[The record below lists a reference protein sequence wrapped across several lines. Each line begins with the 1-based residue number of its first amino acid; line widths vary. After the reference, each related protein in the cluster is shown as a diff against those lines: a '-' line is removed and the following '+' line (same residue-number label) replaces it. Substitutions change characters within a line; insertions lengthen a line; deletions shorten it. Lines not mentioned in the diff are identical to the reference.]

1 MKRIWLVKIGET
13 LPLGTNQ
20 KRLLRTGLIASILAK
35 DGNDVTFWS
44 STFDHFNKKHH
55 FSADTEIITEE
66 GYCLRMLYG
75 RKYYKNVSI
84 DRVINHSQIAK
95 KFKEQ
100 IFKEQNKP
108 DIIVCSFP
116 TIELAYECVK
126 FGKKLGIPV
135 LLDIRDLWP
144 DIFFQELLPSPLKKI
159 VLAGFNKLFRKHSY
173 ALKNASGLI
182 GITKNI
188 LLWGLNYADRVQGPS
203 DYVFHLSYN
212 RILSECNLDALKRLE
227 QKNIIFE
234 TEKMYVCLI
243 GTISSFKFDFDPIIK
258 AAELL
263 EQNKSNVEFLICGDG
278 ENLNELKNKCAALK
292 NINFT
297 GWIDQEE
304 INCIMLKSSVGLAP
318 YRNTFTYLTS
328 IPSKISEYFS
338 YGLTVLSG
346 LGGDLK
352 EYIEENNAGWYY
364 DSETTLFK
372 YLNTLA
378 ENKDVLDSFGT
389 NNLRLF
395 EQNFKSSIV
404 YDKFK
409 NIILENSNSNLNN

>member
-13 LPLGTNQ
+13 LPLGSNQ
-20 KRLLRTGLIASILAK
+20 KRLLRTGLLAAILAK
-35 DGNDVTFWS
+35 DGHDVTFWS
-44 STFDHFNKKHH
+44 STFDHFNKKYH
-55 FSADTEIITEE
+55 FSDDKEIITEDCYRLKLLN
-66 GYCLRMLYG
+66 G
-75 RKYYKNVSI
+75 KAYYKNVSI
-84 DRVINHSQIAK
+84 DRVINHRQIAK
-95 KFKEQ
+95 KFKVQ
-100 IFKEQNKP
+100 IYEEIKKP
-108 DIIVCSFP
+108 DIIVCSYP
-116 TIELAYECVK
+116 TVELAYECVK

-144 DIFFQELLPSPLKKI
+144 DIFFQELLPGLFKKI
-159 VLAGFNKLFRKHSY
+159 ALSGFNILFRKHIY

-188 LLWGLNYADRVQGPS
+188 LLWGLNYANRDQRSS
-203 DYVFHLSYN
+203 DHVFHLSYN

-227 QKNIIFE
+227 LKNIIFE
-234 TEKMYVCLI
+234 TEKIYVCLI

-263 EQNKSNVEFLICGDG
+263 EHNKSNVEFLICGDG
-278 ENLNELKNKCAALK
+278 ENLIELIEKCAALK

-304 INCIMLKSSVGLAP
+304 INCIMLRSSVGLAP

-364 DSETTLFK
+364 DSETTLFNH
-372 YLNTLA
+372 LNTLA
-378 ENKDVLDSFGT
+378 ENKNMLDNFGA

-395 EQNFKSSIV
+395 EKNFKSSVV
-404 YDKFK
+404 YRKFK
-409 NIILENSNSNLNN
+409 DVILENSN

>member
-13 LPLGTNQ
+13 LPIGTNQ
-20 KRLLRTGLIASILAK
+20 KRLLRTGLLAAILAK
-35 DGNDVTFWS
+35 DGHDVTFWS

-55 FSADTEIITEE
+55 FSDDKDIITED
-66 GYCLRMLYG
+66 GYRLKLLNG
-75 RKYYKNVSI
+75 KAYYKNVSI

-95 KFKEQ
+95 KLKEQ
-100 IFKEQNKP
+100 IYAEVNKP
-108 DIIVCSFP
+108 DIIVCSYP
-116 TIELAYECVK
+116 TVELAYECVK

-144 DIFFQELLPSPLKKI
+144 DIFFQELLPGPLKNI
-159 VLAGFNKLFRKHSY
+159 ALAGFNIFFRKHSY
-173 ALKNASGLI
+173 ALKNATGLI

-188 LLWGLNYADRVQGPS
+188 LLWGLNYADRDQGSS
-203 DYVFHLSYN
+203 DHVFHLSYN
-212 RILSECNLDALKRLE
+212 RILSDCNPDALKRLE
-227 QKNIIFE
+227 KKMIIFNN
-234 TEKMYVCLI
+234 EKLYVCLI

-263 EQNKSNVEFLICGDG
+263 QKNNSNVEFLICGDG
-278 ENLNELKNKCAALK
+278 ENLGELKLKCADLR

-364 DSETTLFK
+364 DSETTLFNH
-372 YLNTLA
+372 LNTLA
-378 ENKDVLDSFGT
+378 ENKDMLDNFGA

-395 EQNFKSSIV
+395 EQNFKSSVV

-409 NIILENSNSNLNN
+409 NIILENSN

>member
-13 LPLGTNQ
+13 LPIGTNQ
-20 KRLLRTGLIASILAK
+20 KRLLRTGLLAAILSK
-35 DGNDVTFWS
+35 DGHEVTFWS

-55 FSADTEIITEE
+55 FSDDKDIITED
-66 GYCLRMLYG
+66 GYRLKLLNG
-75 RKYYKNVSI
+75 KAYYKNVSI
-84 DRVINHSQIAK
+84 DRVINHTQIAK

-100 IFKEQNKP
+100 IYKEVNKP
-108 DIIVCSFP
+108 DIIVCSYP
-116 TIELAYECVK
+116 TVELAYECVK
-126 FGKKLGIPV
+126 YGKKLGIPV
-135 LLDIRDLWP
+135 FLDIRDLWP
-144 DIFFQELLPSPLKKI
+144 DIFFQELLPGPLKKI
-159 VLAGFNKLFRKHSY
+159 ALAGFNKLFRKHSY

-188 LLWGLNYADRVQGPS
+188 LLWGLNYANRDQGSS
-203 DYVFHLSYN
+203 DHVFHLSYN
-212 RILSECNLDALKRLE
+212 RILSDCNQDALKRLE
-227 QKNIIFE
+227 QKGIIFN
-234 TEKMYVCLI
+234 TEKIYVCLI

-263 EQNKSNVEFLICGDG
+263 QKNNSNVEFLICGDG
-278 ENLNELKNKCAALK
+278 ENLFELKLKCAGLR

-297 GWIDQEE
+297 GWIDHEE

-364 DSETTLFK
+364 DSEKTLFNH
-372 YLNTLA
+372 LNTLA
-378 ENKDVLDSFGT
+378 ENKDMLDSFSA
-389 NNLRLF
+389 NNIRLF
-395 EQNFKSSIV
+395 EQNFKSSVV

-409 NIILENSNSNLNN
+409 NIILENSN